1 MGYYLYLKF
10 LLNNIL
16 MLGILGQ
23 DLLDTLTASA
33 QATILTDFFPISPN
47 IYQQNF

>member
-33 QATILTDFFPISPN
+33 RNLVPGFL
-47 IYQQNF
+47 